1 MSNSYKLQAEAWDA
15 AMAAAEQHVRVA
27 QSLQGRGL
35 ALLNSIPMT
44 ADGRQMDLAA
54 GAGDLAKL
62 IASATSAAERGVRLE
77 AEARQ
82 RLIELHQRRPKSI

>member
-1 MSNSYKLQAEAWDA
+1 MSDYQAQMDAHDA
-15 AMAAAEQHVRVA
+15 AVKAAEQHVKVG

-44 ADGRQMDLAA
+44 PDGRQMDLSA

-62 IASATSAAERGVRLE
+62 IANATSAAERGVKIE
-77 AEARQ
+77 SEARAL
-82 RLIELHQRRPKSI
+82 LIELHSRRPRQIT